1 MYRRAVD
8 YADPSSLDAMPMD
21 CVSATSAASLPQTA
35 RAVGC
40 TGRASQAYEQASA
53 NAALWV
59 TPTFPLL
66 DPLRIAFALGTGPL
80 RRGMGL
86 TALAS
91 LVGWVGHGIG
101 LIAVVARSVG
111 AATNV
116 TRGAEAAVDTAT
128 LGCPMLRHR
137 RAASLPSIRRLR
149 TRRSREMMRMMSSI
163 LRMGR
168 HAPRQPILW
177 STGSAMKRGS
187 RTWRGL

>member
-128 LGCPMLRHR
+128 LGVSDASPSEGGV
-137 RAASLPSIRRLR
+137 AAVHTTTEDTQISGDDADDVVDFAH
-149 TRRSREMMRMMSSI
+149 
-163 LRMGR
+163 GR